1 MEIAQLFLNATATE
15 AAREIVLIVGGS
27 TMHTYGGEVTDPE
40 LVRLN
45 ELGFSKDP
53 FVFADVIEPPGV
65 VKIVLPKEM
74 EISECQM
81 TKFSKADLIA
91 FAQGMRKYRP
101 WLNDLPIGLPR
112 ELLPGLEHVRKLK
125 ERTGI

>member
-1 MEIAQLFLNATATE
+1 
-15 AAREIVLIVGGS
+15 
-27 TMHTYGGEVTDPE
+27 MHTYGGEVTDPE

-53 FVFADVIEPPGV
+53 CVFADIMEPPGV
-65 VKIVLPKEM
+65 VKLVLPKEM
-74 EISECQM
+74 EISECLM

-101 WLNDLPIGLPR
+101 LLNDLPIQLPR
-112 ELLPGLEHVRKLK
+112 QLLPGLKHIKKLK